1 MRSGS
6 VPRNRSGE
14 VRRGPGSRPR
24 LCWAPT
30 SFQLTTELY
39 PQELRQHGLALSHA
53 GLPGHSSRWKENVTK
68 NVWFFP
74 GRHLSTSR
82 CSTTA
87 SRLEH
92 AGTHTFCGP
101 SKATKTM
108 ERLIAAVDPDQISTT
123 LGDDGLT
130 VVRCQLKTMYAIF
143 SLCSQVK
150 RHHRTHAFGICE
162 HI

>member
-1 MRSGS
+1 MFR
-6 VPRNRSGE
+6 E
-14 VRRGPGSRPR
+14 TRPR

-53 GLPGHSSRWKENVTK
+53 GLPSHSSRWKN
-68 NVWFFP
+68 
-74 GRHLSTSR
+74 TSR
-82 CSTTA
+82 KTVSFFSGSA
-87 SRLEH
+87 PLKLQVFNYGIK
-92 AGTHTFCGP
+92 AGTCWNSHLLWSILRQQKP
-101 SKATKTM
+101 SKTM

-123 LGDDGLT
+123 LDDDGLT

-143 SLCSQVK
+143 SLCSQVE
-150 RHHRTHAFGICE
+150 RHHRSHAFGICE